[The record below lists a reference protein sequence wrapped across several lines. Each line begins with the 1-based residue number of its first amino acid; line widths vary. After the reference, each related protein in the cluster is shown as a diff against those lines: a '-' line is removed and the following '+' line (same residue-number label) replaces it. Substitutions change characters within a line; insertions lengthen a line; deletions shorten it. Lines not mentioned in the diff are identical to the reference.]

1 VAVGL
6 LFWLNLMSKVVL
18 LSAAWSANDV
28 DLSRLD
34 GDAPQS
40 AATPAEATAPVA
52 STRPH
57 RPDRPAQ
64 GAGTPTRATDRVSVV
79 AGVVVGVATALG
91 AKGIRGMLR
100 R

>member
-1 VAVGL
+1 
-6 LFWLNLMSKVVL
+6 
-18 LSAAWSANDV
+18 AAWSANDV

-34 GDAPQS
+34 GDAPPS
-40 AATPAEATAPVA
+40 VATPAEATALVA
-52 STRPH
+52 STRPR
-57 RPDRPAQ
+57 RPDRPAH
-64 GAGTPTRATDRVSVV
+64 GAGTPTRAADRVSVVAGVV